1 MSDIEMDG
9 LGKKSD
15 CNYWVIPENA
25 HNLPHGGNWTLT
37 LLLPLDVL

>member
-25 HNLPHGGNWTLT
+25 HTSPMEEIGR
-37 LLLPLDVL
+37 